1 MAVREEN
8 IPTLTEVV
16 SESDSIN
23 EDTDVLMQLGFV
35 DREALIAELQTRLAS
50 STFDLADNLMRDA
63 FAEMEAKIYKQI
75 SSSLREQLPELIDS
89 IIRKQLDEE

>member
-50 STFDLADNLMRDA
+50 GTFDLADNLMRDA

>member
-16 SESDSIN
+16 SDSDSID
-23 EDTDVLMQLGFV
+23 EDTDVMLQLGFV

-50 STFDLADNLMRDA
+50 GTFDLADNLMRDA

-75 SSSLREQLPELIDS
+75 SASLREQLPELIDS